1 MSQLMKKASK
11 EDYGKDIEIKMLSIG
26 NTFLTKCEAVKVGL
40 FLPIR
45 YSNID
50 ALYVPTGLKK

>member
-1 MSQLMKKASK
+1 MKKASK